1 MIIYTRKSTPKDF
14 YVYAYIRKK
23 ASASG
28 DAGTPY
34 YIGKGS
40 KQRAWRR
47 HTISVPKDEYIIILE
62 QGLTE
67 IGAFALER
75 RYIRWFGRKDI
86 GTGILLNR
94 TEGGEGLVGYIKTH
108 QHIENHK
115 KSLSGFKHSE
125 QTKEL
130 LSDQRKGKS
139 KTEEHAA
146 NIAAALTGKKKSE
159 EHIKNNAAARR
170 GKSYGPRYSLRG
182 RTQSVT
188 ERENYLQ
195 AMEDGKTTCEHCGM
209 VNTKGNYQRWH
220 GENCKKR

>member
-40 KQRAWRR
+40 KQRAWRG
-47 HTISVPKDEYIIILE
+47 HTISVPKDECIVILE

-94 TEGGEGLVGYIKTH
+94 TEGGEGLVGYTKTL

-115 KSLSGFKHSE
+115 RSVTGFKHTDRAKEIFSE
-125 QTKEL
+125 
-130 LSDQRKGKS
+130 QRKGKP
-139 KTEEHAA
+139 KTKEHAA

-159 EHIKNNAAARR
+159 EHIKNNADARR
-170 GKSYGPRYSLRG
+170 GKSYGPRYSQRG
-182 RTQSVT
+182 KVG
-188 ERENYLQ
+188 NNK
-195 AMEDGKTTCEHCGM
+195 GKKLKTMRCIHCG
-209 VNTKGNYQRWH
+209 TETTGGNIQRWH
-220 GENCKKR
+220 NDNCKKK